1 MASDPGLILLDE
13 PTAGMNPQETRATQ
27 EVVFK
32 IRERGLAVVV
42 IEHDM
47 RFIFGLCDRVAVLVQ
62 GRKLVEGTPEVVRA
76 DERVIAAYLG
86 TPYEDDA
93 ADRGAAG
100 DGDGATVRAAGEDE
114 GTAS

>member
-1 MASDPGLILLDE
+1 MLLLDE
-13 PTAGMNPQETRATQ
+13 PRAGMNAQETRAAA
-27 EVVFK
+27 ELVRR
-32 IRERGLAVVV
+32 IRAERGVAVAV

-86 TPYEDDA
+86 TPYDEGAPAGNASGGPD
-93 ADRGAAG
+93 GAAT
-100 DGDGATVRAAGEDE
+100 TVRAAGEDE